1 MATADPIVA
10 PVEALKNLGLAE
22 KTEKMTGPEFWAQYL
37 RSHMEPLLQAVGSY
51 TPEEQAAQM
60 KVLVDH
66 VAPSLGP
73 LPTDPH
79 GQYTMTY
86 VDCPFEPSL
95 NLTSAGKAKVRYEFE
110 VVKPAGREKEDP
122 FGENVARELLPRLA
136 EAVGADTKWLKSL
149 MDTFF
154 LTPAEAETIRGKL
167 PSFMPCCMLAFD
179 CDGSKTMMK
188 AYIPAIRKAITSGQ
202 SCNDFILNAVKG
214 LEPLGSELAPGLD
227 IVSEYAYSF
236 LMDDVLH

>member
-1 MATADPIVA
+1 MATADPVVP
-10 PVEALKNLGLAE
+10 PVEAIKNMQLSE
-22 KTEKMTGPEFWAQYL
+22 KLTGPEYWAEYL

-60 KVLVDH
+60 KFLIDH
-66 VAPSLGP
+66 VAPALGP
-73 LPTDPH
+73 LPTEPH

-110 VVKPAGREKEDP
+110 VVRPASDEEDP

-136 EAVGADTKWLKSL
+136 KACGADTKWLTSL
-149 MDTFF
+149 LDTFL
-154 LTPAEAETIRGKL
+154 LTPPEAEALRGKL
-167 PSFMPCCMLAFD
+167 PSFMPCGMLAFD

-188 AYIPAIRKAITSGQ
+188 FYIPAIRKAIASGQ
-202 SCNDFILNAVKG
+202 SSNEFILNSVKG
-214 LEPLGSELAPGLD
+214 LKPLGAQLGPGLD
-227 IVSEYAYSF
+227 IVKE
-236 LMDDVLH
+236 